1 MENEENAKNDL
12 GKKGAREQK
21 VTAAKVPEEKVV
33 ADDQVTDVLKY
44 LDFAFNDCF
53 NKLKNNE
60 LESQY
65 KFQKAHIDYQEELR
79 KSADPADKDAKS
91 KLLDVEKGFQS
102 SQADLSKEAETE
114 REEIQN
120 AYTEALCD
128 VWKRVQR
135 EDADLRRLVE
145 VSQYFNE
152 YATRGIHILQIK

>member
-21 VTAAKVPEEKVV
+21 VTKAPEEKVV

-53 NKLKNNE
+53 SKLKNNE
-60 LESQY
+60 LEAQY
-65 KFQKAHIDYQEELR
+65 KLQKVQIDYQEEVR
-79 KSADPADKDAKS
+79 KSSDPADKDGKS

-102 SQADLSKEAETE
+102 TQADLSKEAESE

-120 AYTEALCD
+120 AYVAALSD
-128 VWKRVQR
+128 VWKRVQA

>member
-21 VTAAKVPEEKVV
+21 VTKAPEEKVV

-53 NKLKNNE
+53 KKLKNNE

-65 KFQKAHIDYQEELR
+65 KLQKAHIDYQEEVR
-79 KSADPADKDAKS
+79 KNSDSEDKEAKS
-91 KLLDVEKGFQS
+91 KLIDVEKDFQS
-102 SQADLSKEAETE
+102 VQAEMSKESEAE

-120 AYTEALCD
+120 AYVAAIYD
-128 VWKRVQR
+128 VWKRVQA

-145 VSQYFNE
+145 VSQHFNE
-152 YATRGIHILQIK
+152 YATRGMHVLQIK